1 MHALARLGLPLV
13 ALALG
18 CGGGGSANLR
28 IGTMPPGGT
37 FHGVWQSPQ
46 YGNMHLC
53 QSGSQ
58 VVGDYEKDERRGR
71 IQGTVQ
77 GDVMRFQWEERRELV
92 VGRPSVSRGR
102 GYFRIAQG
110 QDQDWYFQ
118 GEWGHDS
125 AEQGGGPWNGVKMR
139 RLRPERC
146 TATGSGGAR
155 STGSD
160 SGSSWDDDES
170 GSYGGSGTSS
180 GSFQGGNADPAL
192 EGLDDY

>member
-1 MHALARLGLPLV
+1 MKALVRFGLPLV

-46 YGNMHLC
+46 YGNMHMC
-53 QSGSQ
+53 QSGAQ
-58 VVGDYEKDERRGR
+58 VVGDYEKDERHGR

-92 VGRPSVSRGR
+92 VGRPSVTRGR

-110 QDQDWYFQ
+110 QDEDWYFQ
-118 GEWGHDS
+118 GEWGHD
-125 AEQGGGPWNGVKMR
+125 ANEQGGGPWNGVKMR
-139 RLRPERC
+139 RFRPERC
-146 TATGSGGAR
+146 TASGSGGGA
-155 STGSD
+155 SAG
-160 SGSSWDDDES
+160 SGSSWDDDDS
-170 GSYGGSGTSS
+170 GSGSDGYDGSGDSY
-180 GSFQGGNADPAL
+180 QGGAADPAL
-192 EGLDDY
+192 DGLDDY